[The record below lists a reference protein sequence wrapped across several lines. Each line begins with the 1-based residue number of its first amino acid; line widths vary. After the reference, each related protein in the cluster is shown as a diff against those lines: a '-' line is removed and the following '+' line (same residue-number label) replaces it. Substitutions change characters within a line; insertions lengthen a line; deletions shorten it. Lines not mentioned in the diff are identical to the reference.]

1 MKNKLG
7 SGSNRSSDNFISI
20 WIPCIVVKRK
30 FTKELGIQTQGVRK
44 KKNCYTGLFYLVKA
58 S

>member
-20 WIPCIVVKRK
+20 WILCIVVKRK
-30 FTKELGIQTQGVRK
+30 FTKELGIQTGNVNCAPRK
-44 KKNCYTGLFYLVKA
+44 VTRG
-58 S
+58 